1 MKNSLIAIA
10 AGAALS
16 ALSSPAFAITTV
28 DMYGTFTDS
37 VTGVTSGDTAPTVV
51 LNGLQNTAYFNVD
64 NLVQGATPG
73 TAGAAGYA
81 VNDTEIQNGGN
92 LSNSLPNGLLF
103 SVDPATCLKSGCPA
117 GQETAN
123 INVSFSFYT
132 STGTLIGTASDT
144 AIATFNYFT
153 NSSLDD
159 DNLCWQNG
167 SVGGTAIVSGASKL
181 VNSCGAPGTGL
192 QTAYEQIEVN
202 LGGSYYDV
210 NLYDWNDWNE
220 MPTITFQAI
229 APTARVPEPASLALL
244 AAGLLGLGFVV
255 ARRRRVETRVI

>member
-16 ALSSPAFAITTV
+16 ALTSPAFAITTI
-28 DMYGTFTDS
+28 DMYGAFTDT
-37 VTGVTSGDTAPTVV
+37 VTGVTSGDNAPTVV

-64 NLVQGATPG
+64 NLVQG
-73 TAGAAGYA
+73 GAAGYA
-81 VNDTEIQNGGN
+81 VGDTEIQHGGN
-92 LSNSLPNGLLF
+92 LSNSLPDGLLF
-103 SVDPATCLKSGCPA
+103 SVDPASCLKSGCPA

-181 VNSCGAPGTGL
+181 VGTCGTPGTGL

-220 MPTITFQAI
+220 MPSITFQSVS
-229 APTARVPEPASLALL
+229 APARVPEPGSLAVL

-255 ARRRRVETRVI
+255 ARRRRVEAGVV